1 MKINRANVQDE
12 ALNIT
17 TFKPCDTLG
26 FYGRDDVRQM
36 QDAALSDAGI
46 YNMLKNEIYGYVPNF
61 LGYAALANLAQD
73 GVIRAG
79 VELRSEEMTRKWI
92 DFTYKGEQEGEQA
105 AADIISDMTRFHID
119 RIIREA
125 TDMCG
130 YFGGCLVY
138 IDTGN
143 KTDEELRLPLGE
155 DGDTFA
161 IDSIKGFKVIEPSN
175 VAPMRYNCF
184 SPIDK
189 NYFVPQ
195 AWLVMGKEIH
205 ASRFLYFS
213 EGKPPT
219 MLLPSY
225 NFFGIPLAQTVADVV
240 AGFTESREAATRL
253 LKKFSLTIFK
263 TDMSELLSG
272 NVANNVRL
280 RVQYFAQ
287 NRDNDGIMTVDKDAE
302 DIIGIAT
309 PLSGVTDIVRQ
320 QMEIVAA
327 YFGEPAVKLWGI
339 SPGGFNS
346 TGESDIQSHYDHIH
360 AMQEKLLRDP
370 MERLIKLLQL
380 NRRGTIDENLTFEF
394 CPLSDEDKQIRANV
408 QKTKADTMAVLFDRG
423 IIDGMEARSA
433 LADDPESGFANI
445 DSSKEIEVPE
455 VGLEFESP
463 EGVTENGL

>member
-1 MKINRANVQDE
+1 MEINRENIQDE
-12 ALNIT
+12 ALTLSNY
-17 TFKPCDTLG
+17 KPCETLG
-26 FYGRDDVRQM
+26 YNGREEEKRI
-36 QDAALSDAGI
+36 QDAALRDAGV
-46 YNMLKNEIYGYVPNF
+46 YKLLKNRACGYVANF
-61 LGYAALANLAQD
+61 AGYPALSNLAQD

-92 DFTYKGEQEGEQA
+92 DFSYSGEQDGESA
-105 AADIISDMTRFHID
+105 AADIVADMTRFHID
-119 RIIREA
+119 KVIREA
-125 TDMCG
+125 LDLCG

-143 KTDEELRLPLGE
+143 KTDEELRLPLGG

-161 IDSIKGFKVIEPSN
+161 LDSIKGFKVLEPFN
-175 VAPMRYNCF
+175 VAPMHYNCF
-184 SPIDK
+184 NPIDR
-189 NYFVPQ
+189 NYFTPQ
-195 AWLVMGKEIH
+195 AWLVMGREIH

-225 NFFGIPLAQTVADVV
+225 NFFGIPLAQTVAEVV

-272 NVANNVRL
+272 NVANNVKR

-287 NRDNDGIMTVDKDAE
+287 NRDNDGIMTVDKEAE

-339 SPGGFNS
+339 SPNGFNA

-360 AMQEKLLRDP
+360 AMQEKILRDP
-370 MERLIKLLQL
+370 LERLIRLLQL
-380 NRRGTIDENLTFEF
+380 NRYGNIDENLTFEF
-394 CPLSDEDKQIRANV
+394 CPLSEDDKQIQATI

-423 IIDGMEARSA
+423 IIDGMEARTA
-433 LADDPESGFANI
+433 LADDPDSGFANI
-445 DSSKEIEVPE
+445 EAEKEIEAPE
-455 VGLEFESP
+455 VGLGFESP
-463 EGVTENGL
+463 EEVSEGV